1 MFEWLLGWL
10 RGLFRKNSTPVFRSV
25 PVKDAAKLAEAHAE
39 GGFMAPWSSGDFEAM
54 LADRSIVAD
63 GVYVGR
69 SGGTLA
75 GFVVSRVAADEAE
88 ILSIVIRKRFRKSG
102 FGSRL
107 MRFHQQKLV
116 SRRIVSLFLEVEE
129 GNMPAL
135 ALYQRLGFERIGQ
148 RDAYYHKADGSTAT
162 AIVMKR
168 SLQ

>member
-1 MFEWLLGWL
+1 MFERLSGWL
-10 RGLFRKNSTPVFRSV
+10 WEFFRQNSAPVFRSV

-39 GGFMAPWSSGDFEAM
+39 GGFMAPWSSGDFEVM

-88 ILSIVIRKRFRKSG
+88 ILSIVIRSRFRKRG
-102 FGSRL
+102 FGTRL
-107 MRFHQQKLV
+107 MRFHQQKLEL
-116 SRRIVSLFLEVEE
+116 RRIVSLFLEVEE
-129 GNMPAL
+129 GNTPAR
-135 ALYQRLGFERIGQ
+135 ALYQRMGFERIGQ
-148 RDAYYHKADGSTAT
+148 RDAYYHRADGGTAT